1 MCHGDRNRVYRFVEL
16 SIKYVHLIKFDLQG
30 CAVANRC
37 LVFFK

>member
-16 SIKYVHLIKFDLQG
+16 NVHLIKFDLQG